1 MPQNSKMTGVQTQT
15 QVQVQKLS
23 AQQIMV
29 VKLLELPTVEFEE
42 RIHDELI
49 DNPALEEGR
58 EVSTDEHEEEQD
70 YEEHEGSEE
79 SLHDDQEMND
89 YLLNDDDE
97 IPAYQLQTH
106 NRSAGEQVREIPFS
120 DSTSFYESVRAQIAE
135 HYFTP
140 QQKQIAEYLIGSL
153 DDDGL
158 LRKPMDGLMDDLFV
172 YEGIEVTEE
181 EMLEVLRVVQEFD
194 PAGIGAR
201 SLQECLLI
209 QIRRKKQQA
218 RGNQEAL
225 ALLQD
230 EETII
235 SKYFEEFTHKHKE
248 KIQQRMGLE
257 KDYFERVFKELTRL
271 NPRPGASLGESID
284 KNFQQIVPDFIVETG
299 DNGDITLSLND
310 KNVPELH
317 ISQEYKA
324 LAEQQG
330 KLKTQQSKDTVKY
343 LRDYIDKAQNF
354 IDAIR
359 QRQQTLLTTMRAI
372 IELQR
377 DFFLTGDEAQ
387 LHPMI
392 LKDVAEHAKLDI
404 STVSRV
410 SNSKYVQTNFG
421 IFRLKHF
428 FSDGYTTEDGTELT
442 TRQILKVIQ
451 EAIDHEDK
459 EHPLTDDELTAL
471 LGEKGFQLAR
481 RTVAKYRQNLNIPV
495 ARLRR

>member
-1 MPQNSKMTGVQTQT
+1 M
-15 QVQVQKLS
+15 
-23 AQQIMV
+23 
-29 VKLLELPTVEFEE
+29 
-42 RIHDELI
+42 
-49 DNPALEEGR
+49 
-58 EVSTDEHEEEQD
+58 
-70 YEEHEGSEE
+70 
-79 SLHDDQEMND
+79 
-89 YLLNDDDE
+89 
-97 IPAYQLQTH
+97 
-106 NRSAGEQVREIPFS
+106 
-120 DSTSFYESVRAQIAE
+120 RAQIAE
-135 HYFTP
+135 HNFTP